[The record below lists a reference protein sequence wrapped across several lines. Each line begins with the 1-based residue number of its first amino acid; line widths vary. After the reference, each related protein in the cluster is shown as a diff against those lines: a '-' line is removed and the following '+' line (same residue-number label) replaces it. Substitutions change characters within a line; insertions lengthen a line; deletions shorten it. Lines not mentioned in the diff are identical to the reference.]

1 MSRMRST
8 LALLLVTCLV
18 ACTFPQEQMDSK
30 FGDQNFKTS
39 IALIELHHTRTGA
52 YPDSLSDLQFVGD
65 WDRIALGAVEYHKLP
80 DGYELNIVRGWV
92 GKPALTFPSAF
103 WHGLGL
109 RKSNVRRVDGG
120 EATRDSGSAG
130 EP

>member
-1 MSRMRST
+1 MSRMRLA
-8 LALLLVTCLV
+8 LALLIVVCGIG
-18 ACTFPQEQMDSK
+18 CKFPQEEMDAQ

-52 YPDSLSDLQFVGD
+52 YPESLSDLQFVGD
-65 WDRIALGAVEYHKLP
+65 WDKIALGAVEYHRLSN
-80 DGYELNIVRGWV
+80 GYELNVVRGWV
-92 GKPALTFPSAF
+92 GKPKLTFPPAF

-109 RKSNVRRVDGG
+109 RKSNVRQFVGG
-120 EATRDSGSAG
+120 EATRDSSSTT